1 MFPEIVVGVGVQVDQ
16 VVSVVIVAEVD
27 IVLVQ
32 VMADELENLSILNN
46 NYPSSFQLQL
56 HLNLKLGQE
65 WVVFSKYF

>member
-46 NYPSSFQLQL
+46 NYPSSLC
-56 HLNLKLGQE
+56 
-65 WVVFSKYF
+65 YI